1 MQRQKRFGVL
11 AYASA
16 GLKLVTLAGLAALM
30 AACSTTAEL
39 PPSEPRLTTPSD
51 AVIIPPPG
59 GPAIVS
65 VVSTTFSNAVRQDI
79 FLATEAR
86 TAGENKISVI
96 LFAGRGS
103 DGSDAGLRDVPFSQ
117 INLTEEALAAWPDS
131 GMAVSPYF
139 VQNAYGPFGYAIGK
153 PGNGD
158 TCIYAWQRIE
168 PWLRPSGAIRRG
180 SVIIRLQ
187 LCQRGASEQQ
197 LLEVMYRLR
206 VDETLFPPGRAPAA
220 IGVRGNPII
229 PVGADGFAEVIPTA
243 DPAPAP
249 RPAAASAQVRPVA
262 ATPAAVAPVPAA
274 GAPIVPLP
282 PTSGTTSG
290 PASGGP
296 VVPRPPSSTRVPAP
310 PADSD

>member
-1 MQRQKRFGVL
+1 MQRQKRVGVL
-11 AYASA
+11 ALASA
-16 GLKLVTLAGLAALM
+16 GLKFAAFAGFAALM
-30 AACSTTAEL
+30 AACSTTKEL
-39 PPSEPRLTTPSD
+39 VPSEPRLVTPAD

-65 VVSTTFSNAVRQDI
+65 LVSTTFENATRQDI
-79 FLATEAR
+79 FLATDAR

-96 LFAGRGS
+96 LFSGRGS

-117 INLTEEALAAWPDS
+117 INLTEEALAAWPGS

-168 PWLRPSGAIRRG
+168 PWLMPSGAIRRG

-187 LCQRGASEQQ
+187 LCRRGASEQQ
-197 LLEVMYRLR
+197 LLEVMYQLR

-229 PVGADGFAEVIPTA
+229 PVGAEGFAEVIPTA

-249 RPAAASAQVRPVA
+249 RPAAAPAPVRAVA
-262 ATPAAVAPVPAA
+262 VTPAVVVPSPAA
-274 GAPIVPLP
+274 GSPIVPPP
-282 PTSGTTSG
+282 PTSGPT
-290 PASGGP
+290 SGGP

-310 PADSD
+310 PASSTR